1 VSNILVFNKPF
12 QVLSQFN
19 DDQGRA
25 TLATYIN
32 MPKFYAA
39 GRLDYDSEG
48 LMVLT
53 DDGKLQQQIAHPK
66 HKLEKTYWVQVEG
79 QVTEDQLKHLR
90 AGPTLKDGPTKP
102 AKVRLLGAQT
112 KNLWPRVPPIRERA
126 AIPTQWLE
134 IRISEGRNRQVRRMT
149 AAVNLPTLRLVRIAI
164 GQWRLKGLDV
174 GAWRLEQIEQEKFN

>member
-1 VSNILVFNKPF
+1 VSNILVFNKPY

-19 DDQGRA
+19 DDQGRP
-25 TLATYIN
+25 TLAKYIS

-53 DDGKLQQQIAHPK
+53 NDGKLQQQISNPK

-79 QVTEDQLKHLR
+79 QVNEHQLKDLR
-90 AGPTLKDGPTKP
+90 AGPTLKDGPTQA

-112 KNLWPRVPPIRERA
+112 NTLWPRTPPIRVRA
-126 AIPTQWLE
+126 SVPTQWLE

-149 AAVNLPTLRLVRIAI
+149 AAVDLPTLRLIRVAI
-164 GQWRLKGLDV
+164 GPWRLKDLNV
-174 GAWRLEQIEQEKFN
+174 GEWRWESVYL

>member
-1 VSNILVFNKPF
+1 MSNILVFNKPY

-19 DDQGRA
+19 DDRGRP
-25 TLATYIN
+25 TLAKYIN

-53 DDGKLQQQIAHPK
+53 NDGKLQQQISNPK

-79 QVTEDQLKHLR
+79 QVNEHQLKDLR
-90 AGPTLKDGPTKP
+90 AGPTLKDGPTQA

-112 KNLWPRVPPIRERA
+112 HTLWPRTPPIRVRTSV
-126 AIPTQWLE
+126 PTQWLE

-149 AAVNLPTLRLVRIAI
+149 AAVDLPTLRLIRVAI
-164 GQWRLKGLDV
+164 GPWRIKDLNV
-174 GAWRLEQIEQEKFN
+174 GEWRWESVYL